1 MMTESGS
8 IADQVERLMDELVR
22 TGNVRPGQI
31 VVLGVSTSE
40 VRGRRIG
47 TSGAEEVA
55 SLIHEGVE
63 RVRTRTGVH
72 VVWQCCEH
80 LNRALVT
87 ERRLADAQG
96 WNEVSAV
103 PVPTAGGSMAAY
115 AYRRMEEPCLVEAVQ
130 VHAGIDIGETLI
142 GMHLRPVAV
151 PLRPSVREV
160 GQARVNMA
168 ATRPKLIGGAR
179 TVYEL
184 DGRGASA
191 SGESGGSP
199 SSQACD

>member
-1 MMTESGS
+1 MTAESRS
-8 IADQVERLMDELVR
+8 IADQVEILMDELV
-22 TGNVRPGQI
+22 GMGKLRPGQI
-31 VVLGVSTSE
+31 LVLGVSTSE
-40 VRGRRIG
+40 VRGQRIG

-63 RVRTRTGVH
+63 RVRTRAGVH

-87 ERRLADAQG
+87 ERRLAEAQG
-96 WNEVSAV
+96 WTEVAAV
-103 PVPTAGGSMAAY
+103 PIPKAGGSMAAY
-115 AYRRMEEPCLVEAVQ
+115 AYRRMEEPCLVESVQ

-151 PLRPSVREV
+151 PLRPSIREV
-160 GQARVNMA
+160 GHARVNMA

-179 TVYEL
+179 AVYEL
-184 DGRGASA
+184 DGRDASA
-191 SGESGGSP
+191 SGEPGGSP
-199 SSQACD
+199 SSHACD